1 MASTHESSVKI
12 TMFITQLP
20 FDTHRLIFLNGR
32 LDATASPIVSDALD
46 DAIRAGQHR
55 IFLDCQAVDYISSV
69 GIRTLLQYYKQ
80 LKTVDGTLSISNPSP
95 LLHNTLVAAGLADL
109 FFDVKSINE
118 AILSAVIDQPETQ
131 IFGNLVY
138 TLHSTSNIPVTI
150 HGIGDPNKA
159 GSIPE
164 DLRTVHLPRRTHAVG
179 LGYISQGD
187 ALGEG
192 HIGEVLA
199 TDGIAIA
206 WHTGQHTLPDHVV
219 IIGDLVP
226 NLTFHSGIIV
236 NGEYEN
242 AASLDV
248 YGEDATS
255 VPLTVVLD
263 NLMSILRDS
272 SVAFTLV
279 AEVNGVIGAAMRTP
293 LSTIEGNPF
302 SFPAVQNNVY
312 FTTERTVYRQ
322 VAIITG
328 VATRD
333 EQSPLFN
340 YLRPMGSN
348 RLLVHIHAAV
358 FPYSPVPKGHN
369 SIYEV
374 SEKILAHHSA
384 TAVLHC
390 LDDDRAFDGL
400 GETEVIRGA
409 VWFSP
414 IDMAG
419 STTGVARR

>member
-1 MASTHESSVKI
+1 
-12 TMFITQLP
+12 MFITQSS
-20 FDTHRLIFLNGR
+20 FDTHRLILLNGR
-32 LDATASPIVSDALD
+32 LDATASPVVSDALD

-80 LKTVDGTLSISNPSP
+80 LKAVDGTLIISNPST

-109 FFDVKSINE
+109 FFDVKSVNE
-118 AILSAVIDQPETQ
+118 AILSAVINQRETQ

-138 TLHSTSNIPVTI
+138 TVHSTSNIPVTI

-164 DLRTVHLPRRTHAVG
+164 DLRTVHLPRQTHAIG
-179 LGYISQGD
+179 LGYISQGGT
-187 ALGEG
+187 LGEG
-192 HIGEVLA
+192 DIGEVLA

-219 IIGDLVP
+219 IMGDLVP
-226 NLTFHSGIIV
+226 NVTFHSGIVV

-248 YGEDATS
+248 CSEDVGS
-255 VPLTVVLD
+255 VPLTTVVD
-263 NLMSILRDS
+263 NLLSLLHDS

-293 LSTIEGNPF
+293 LSGIEGNPF
-302 SFPAVQNNVY
+302 SFPAVQDNVY

-322 VAIITG
+322 VAMITG

-333 EQSPLFN
+333 EQSPLSN

-348 RLLVHIHAAV
+348 GLLVHIHAAV
-358 FPYSPVPKGHN
+358 FPYSPIPKGHN

-374 SEKILAHHSA
+374 SGNILANHSA
-384 TAVLHC
+384 AAVLHC
-390 LDDDRAFDGL
+390 LDDDRAFDGI
-400 GETEVIRGA
+400 GETEVVRGA
-409 VWFSP
+409 VWFSR
-414 IDMAG
+414 IDMAA